1 MKNTLD
7 AIKYGLENLDVSP
20 KELFKLIESSKGYDG
35 ADYKRWLAN
44 EIIKLAEK
52 DGIGYS
58 QLLAKWFNLIQNI
71 IEEYADDSLKEY
83 FERYIKELADN
94 NKIFTVGIN
103 NERSTFG
110 IGAEVDDI
118 DWYDRVDLPYNYDF
132 LDTVEKFGSDII
144 DNSGVT
150 IIYKSNPKAVFK
162 KNSALA
168 VDAKLNGVPVRNGD
182 SLFLYKMCTIVRAL
196 ESEVHGCDK
205 FKFVFIT
212 DTKFLYS
219 AENKEIIKYLL
230 GYFKYNEKS
239 CVVNTKDLYEGS
251 FTSED
256 YAICL
261 FQARGEDDESQDGIL
276 LRSMVSANDKVEGEY
291 QDGTSWKPMVPTDE
305 EYVLSDKAKRYSEGG
320 DMLEKLYSV
329 YGSEERYNAKVPTLD
344 RGMTKIVGAS
354 KGIKGAYGYLCKG
367 RVDRNAFLSCYPVE
381 NTKYIAITEEN
392 LHKVIAYY
400 GVSQSMDGSGLFS
413 GISDILDGHPDY
425 HSLVGNCIP
434 VFLFDIDSRFKDIGT
449 VKYNGVSYKLNNCFD
464 IASSALVERLL
475 DEGSVYFSY
484 EAKELLQI
492 CKGFIDYFKENC
504 GEDMTGKTFE
514 EIRREANNEDL
525 NRAYLNALK
534 NCKEYISSEYRA
546 MS

>member
-52 DGIGYS
+52 DGID
-58 QLLAKWFNLIQNI
+58 LIQNI

-83 FERYIKELADN
+83 FERYIKELAEN

-103 NERSTFG
+103 NERDTFG

-132 LDTVEKFGSDII
+132 LDTIEKFGSDVIE
-144 DNSGVT
+144 NSGVT

-276 LRSMVSANDKVEGEY
+276 LRSMVSVD
-291 QDGTSWKPMVPTDE
+291 DE
-305 EYVLSDKAKRYSEGG
+305 EYVLSNKAKRYSEGG

-329 YGSEERYNAKVPTLD
+329 YGSEELYKAKVPTLD

-367 RVDRNAFLSCYPVE
+367 SVDRNAFLSCYPVE

-392 LHKVIAYY
+392 LYKVIAYY
-400 GVSQSMDGSGLFS
+400 GVSQSMDGTGLFS

-434 VFLFDIDSRFKDIGT
+434 VFLFDIDSRFKDIGA
-449 VKYNGVSYKLNNCFD
+449 VEYKGVSYTLSNCFD